1 MDSPGD
7 IQVASSWTSPRPANS
22 TGAVNSRS
30 SPISYYSNLTIN
42 LQDTELDSGGY
53 AVTFSIIS
61 LSSFLIGDIVNGS
74 RDISVEGKSFF
85 CALYSYL
92 YFSIEKNISVFF
104 IMYITSHV
112 PGQHKWRASWP
123 S

>member
-1 MDSPGD
+1 M
-7 IQVASSWTSPRPANS
+7 ASSWTSPRPANS

-74 RDISVEGKSFF
+74 RDISVEGKS
-85 CALYSYL
+85 YL
-92 YFSIEKNISVFF
+92 KVYMLFIATCISV
-104 IMYITSHV
+104 
-112 PGQHKWRASWP
+112 
-123 S
+123 